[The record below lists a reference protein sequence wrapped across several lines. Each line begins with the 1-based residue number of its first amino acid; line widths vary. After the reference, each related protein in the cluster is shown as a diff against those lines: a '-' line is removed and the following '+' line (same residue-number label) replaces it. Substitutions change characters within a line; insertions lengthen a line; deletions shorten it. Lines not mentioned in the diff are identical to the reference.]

1 MSDQVQTTTT
11 AAGAATARP
20 DSMEIAVTALRAAL
34 PGAKVSTEMPARR
47 PGRAVMVA
55 QVGGTCDEFMDRPR
69 IEMMC
74 WGTSDTDARTLAM
87 DAVLALSDA
96 AEAHPYLSSSEM
108 ETISRDE
115 WTQDGSARYRAVVD
129 LVVNL

>member
-1 MSDQVQTTTT
+1 MADQGQTTTPGTGT
-11 AAGAATARP
+11 ATTRL
-20 DSMEIAVTALRAAL
+20 DSVGIVVAVLRAAL
-34 PGAKVSTEMPARR
+34 PGIKVSTEMPARR

-55 QVGGTCDEFMDRPR
+55 QVGGTCDEFTDRPR
-69 IEMMC
+69 IEMTC

-115 WTQDGSARYRAVVD
+115 WTQDGSARYRAVAD